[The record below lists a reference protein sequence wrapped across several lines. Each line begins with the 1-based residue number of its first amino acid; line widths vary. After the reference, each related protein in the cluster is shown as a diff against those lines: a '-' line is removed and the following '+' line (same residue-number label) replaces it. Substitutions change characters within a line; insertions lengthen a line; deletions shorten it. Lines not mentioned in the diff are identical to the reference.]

1 MVFLKNGETG
11 FFSCLSTVKFS
22 VLITGASCGF
32 FEKSRGLWEGD
43 PLSSLLF
50 VLVME
55 AVSKILDKAS
65 RDGFISGFTSTCNH
79 LQVTHLFCR

>member
-32 FEKSRGLWEGD
+32 FEKSRGLREGD
-43 PLSSLLF
+43 PLSFLLF

-55 AVSKILDKAS
+55 AVSRILDKAS
-65 RDGFISGFTSTCNH
+65 RDGCYLVSVWVPPHVIIY
-79 LQVTHLFCR
+79 R